1 MPKGKMDINQ
11 NFEMLK
17 AQMQAKRKKAE
28 EQSKTKEEDKVND
41 IVQNEEPAANKKPKA
56 KKAKKQVVKE
66 EIIKEEPA
74 RSEVEMPVKAAKSS
88 VDIVE
93 EKEEPKK
100 VAVDTLKSLDEA
112 KYIDESSKNSNTQP
126 LEEYEEEI
134 VEPVAPIKREVYKED
149 EPVYREEKSRE
160 ASVKIT
166 IKKIEKPEAPKR
178 ATYYLMN
185 DTIKK
190 IEKISKITGMGKS
203 KLVQTL
209 LDQALEN
216 LEIEK

>member
-28 EQSKTKEEDKVND
+28 EQSKTKDEDKVND
-41 IVQNEEPAANKKPKA
+41 IVQNEEPAANKKTKT

-66 EIIKEEPA
+66 EITKEEPA
-74 RSEVEMPVKAAKSS
+74 GGEVEISVKPVKSS

-93 EKEEPKK
+93 EKE
-100 VAVDTLKSLDEA
+100 VAVDTSKSLEEGH
-112 KYIDESSKNSNTQP
+112 YIDESSKNSTTQP
-126 LEEYEEEI
+126 LEEYEDEI
-134 VEPVAPIKREVYKED
+134 VEPVAPDKREVYKED
-149 EPVYREEKSRE
+149 EIIYREEKSRE

-178 ATYYLMN
+178 ATYYLMS

>member
-56 KKAKKQVVKE
+56 KKAKKQVIKE
-66 EIIKEEPA
+66 EIIKEEPV
-74 RSEVEMPVKAAKSS
+74 RSEVEIPVKAAKSS
-88 VDIVE
+88 VEIVE

>member
-56 KKAKKQVVKE
+56 KKAKKQVIKE

-74 RSEVEMPVKAAKSS
+74 RSEVEIPVKAAKSS

>member
-56 KKAKKQVVKE
+56 KKAKKQVIKE

-74 RSEVEMPVKAAKSS
+74 RSEVEIPVKAAKSS
-88 VDIVE
+88 VEIVE

>member
-28 EQSKTKEEDKVND
+28 EQSKAKEEDKVND

-66 EIIKEEPA
+66 EIIKEEA
-74 RSEVEMPVKAAKSS
+74 SHEVEIPVKPAKSS
-88 VDIVE
+88 VNIVE
-93 EKEEPKK
+93 EKEA
-100 VAVDTLKSLDEA
+100 AVDTLKSLEEVH
-112 KYIDESSKNSNTQP
+112 YIDESSNTEP
-126 LEEYEEEI
+126 FEEYEEEI
-134 VEPVAPIKREVYKED
+134 IPVATTPKREVYKD
-149 EPVYREEKSRE
+149 TEPIYREEKSRE

-178 ATYYLMN
+178 ATYYLMT

>member
-88 VDIVE
+88 VEIVE

-100 VAVDTLKSLDEA
+100 VAVDTLKSLEEA

>member
-56 KKAKKQVVKE
+56 KKAKKQVIKE

-74 RSEVEMPVKAAKSS
+74 RSEVEIPVKPAKSS

>member
-74 RSEVEMPVKAAKSS
+74 RSEVEIPVKAAKSS